1 MRSRTGDRGF
11 HVTVTDRIAKTDILA
26 RASSGSAS
34 IHKTDV
40 ATIRGLKTIIC
51 LFRFLR
57 DPLACAQ
64 ALFEQHGRLVVIE
77 PVAGL
82 PRPRVTIIAVGA
94 TYNRAILGN
103 PQVWNTVHHV
113 QRGPKGSALDRMGGN
128 VISMNGAPHDHYRKL
143 VAPPIGS
150 ASVAD
155 MGDDIA
161 ALIAEEVARWP
172 LGQVDLWHLAQHL
185 VRSVAIALLLG
196 GDQSRGARLAALF
209 GDMLLLSNT
218 AQARLCPFNVPGL
231 TYARVLKQAEA
242 VERCAHELA
251 ERKRGSM
258 DKRDLLSLIV
268 NSPDATGAAPAA
280 DDVAGHLPI
289 LFASTYETCQ
299 TVLLWSLVLLAQ
311 HPDAARNLVDEISG
325 ALAGEP
331 ATPARVSN
339 LPLLDAV
346 VKESMR
352 VLPAVPYQVR
362 LAAEPTGLGGYDVA
376 AGSHAILSP
385 FLTNRDPQVYDEPT
399 RFRPDRWSHIN
410 PTPFEYLAF
419 SGGPRMCP
427 GSWFGTAV
435 VKVALATIL
444 SRLRVSIVPD
454 TRIDYNVAI
463 TMKPRKSVAATLHP
477 RDGAWAAAPL
487 KGQIRDIVTWS

>member
-1 MRSRTGDRGF
+1 M
-11 HVTVTDRIAKTDILA
+11 TVTDRIPKADISP
-26 RASSGSAS
+26 RPSTGPVSADEL
-34 IHKTDV
+34 DV
-40 ATIRGLKTIIC
+40 ATIRGWRTILC
-51 LFRFLR
+51 LFRFFR
-57 DPLACAQ
+57 DPLVCAQ
-64 ALFEQHGRLVVIE
+64 ALFERHGRLVVIE

-82 PRPRVTIIAVGA
+82 PRPRRTIIAVGA

-113 QRGPKGSALDRMGGN
+113 PRGPKGSALDRMGGN
-128 VISMNGAPHDHYRKL
+128 VISMNGGPHDHYRKL
-143 VAPPIGS
+143 IARPISS
-150 ASVAD
+150 ASVTD

-161 ALIAEEVARWP
+161 ALVADEVAQWP
-172 LGQVDLWHLAQHL
+172 LGQVDLWQLTQHL
-185 VRSVAIALLLG
+185 VRSVAVSLLLG
-196 GDQSRGARLAALF
+196 GDQARGARLAALF
-209 GDMLLLSNT
+209 ADMLHLSNT
-218 AQARLCPFNVPGL
+218 ARSRLCPFNVPGL

-251 ERKRGSM
+251 EHKRGSTA
-258 DKRDLLSLIV
+258 KRDLLSLIV

-299 TVLLWSLVLLAQ
+299 TVLLWTLVLLAQ
-311 HPDAARNLVDEISG
+311 HPDVARDLVDEVSG
-325 ALAGEP
+325 GLAGE
-331 ATPARVSN
+331 AVTLARVGN

-362 LAAEPTGLGGYDVA
+362 IATQPTGLGGYDVA
-376 AGSHAILSP
+376 AGSHAILSA

-399 RFRPDRWSHIN
+399 RFRPDRWSRIN
-410 PTPFEYLAF
+410 PTPFDYLAF

-444 SRLRVSIVPD
+444 ARLRVSIVPD
-454 TRIDYNVAI
+454 ARIDYKIAI
-463 TMKPRKSVAATLHP
+463 TMKPRNRLAATLHP
-477 RDGAWAAAPL
+477 RDGAWAAVPV
-487 KGQIRDIVTWS
+487 KGRIRDLVTWM

>member
-1 MRSRTGDRGF
+1 
-11 HVTVTDRIAKTDILA
+11 VTVTDRIAKTDILA
-26 RASSGSAS
+26 RASSGSTTAQE
-34 IHKTDV
+34 TDV
-40 ATIRGLKTIIC
+40 ATISGLRTIVC

-77 PVAGL
+77 PVAGF
-82 PRPRVTIIAVGA
+82 PKPRVTIIAVGA
-94 TYNRAILGN
+94 THNRAVLGN

-113 QRGPKGSALDRMGGN
+113 QRGPRGSALYRMGGN

-143 VAPPIGS
+143 VARPISS

-161 ALIAEEVARWP
+161 ALIAEEVAQWP
-172 LGQVDLWHLAQHL
+172 LGQVDLWQLAQQL
-185 VRSVAIALLLG
+185 VRSVAVSLLLG
-196 GDQSRGARLAALF
+196 GDQARGSRLAALF

-231 TYARVLKQAEA
+231 SYARVLKQAEA

-251 ERKRGSM
+251 ERKRGST

-268 NSPDATGAAPAA
+268 NSPDASGTAPAA

-311 HPDAARNLVDEISG
+311 HPDVARNLVDEISA
-325 ALAGEP
+325 ALAGAAP
-331 ATPARVSN
+331 TLARVSH
-339 LPLLDAV
+339 LPFLDAV

-362 LAAEPTGLGGYDVA
+362 VATQPTGLGGHDVA

-454 TRIDYNVAI
+454 TRIDYHVAI
-463 TMKPRKSVAATLHP
+463 TMKPRKSLAATLHP
-477 RDGAWAAAPL
+477 RDGAWAAVPL

>member
-1 MRSRTGDRGF
+1 LQT
-11 HVTVTDRIAKTDILA
+11 IL
-26 RASSGSAS
+26 
-34 IHKTDV
+34 
-40 ATIRGLKTIIC
+40 C
-51 LFRFLR
+51 LFRFLH
-57 DPLACAQ
+57 DPLACARD
-64 ALFEQHGRLVVIE
+64 LFERHGRLVVIE

-113 QRGPKGSALDRMGGN
+113 QRGPQGSALYRMGGN

-143 VAPPIGS
+143 VARPIAS
-150 ASVAD
+150 AGVTD

-161 ALIAEEVARWP
+161 RLVADEVALWP
-172 LGQVDLWHLAQHL
+172 LGQVDLWQLAQQL

-196 GDQSRGARLAALF
+196 GDQARGAQLAALF
-209 GDMLLLSNT
+209 GDMLVLSNT

-251 ERKRGSM
+251 ERKRGST
-258 DKRDLLSLIV
+258 DRRDLLSLIV
-268 NSPDATGAAPAA
+268 NAPDETGAAPAA
-280 DDVAGHLPI
+280 DAIAGHLPI

-299 TVLLWSLVLLAQ
+299 TVLLWTLVLLAQ
-311 HPDAARNLVDEISG
+311 HPDVARDLVDEISG
-325 ALAGEP
+325 ALAGD
-331 ATPARVSN
+331 AVTLARVSN
-339 LPLLDAV
+339 LPFLDAV

-362 LAAEPTGLGGYDVA
+362 MATQPTGLGGYDVA
-376 AGSHAILSP
+376 AGSHALLSP

-399 RFRPDRWSHIN
+399 RFRPRRWSHID
-410 PTPFEYLAF
+410 PTPFDYLAF

-435 VKVALATIL
+435 VKVALAAIL

-454 TRIDYNVAI
+454 TRIDYTIAI
-463 TMKPRKSVAATLHP
+463 TMKPRNRLAATLHP
-477 RDGAWAAAPL
+477 RDGAWAAVPV
-487 KGQIRDIVTWS
+487 KGRIRDLVTWA